1 MSEHPNPNQYWLHRR
16 TMAYFSLAGMYVIL
30 GQIILGALKPETVPL
45 AQTMAYVFSA
55 NLLWYYGGNAVET
68 VKGKP

>member
-1 MSEHPNPNQYWLHRR
+1 
-16 TMAYFSLAGMYVIL
+16 MAYFSLAGMYVIL